1 MNRVLRRSF
10 LGGAFFA
17 LLGIGCAIPFFFSS
31 NGEQGGLPSA
41 PKRFKRQLGEGFQLS
56 RHGLYG
62 VNLIECGK
70 CSIEKLKRGLF
81 TFGGF
86 NVLVLEDLKIVLPPV
101 SNRVDAAEGSG
112 GKRKAES
119 VQEILDGLGVNE
131 TVWAGQG
138 IGKRFSGL
146 RIKGLEVSRYEDNKV
161 VGLFRARQGEAKSD
175 GLHLTGC
182 DIISQSNRRVP
193 HAVLKLNPMLQLVWP
208 GGKLDLRR

>member
-1 MNRVLRRSF
+1 MSGCQTIRWWGLF
-10 LGGAFFA
+10 LA
-17 LLGIGCAIPFFFSS
+17 LLGVSFAVPFLMGRRSDDADQKFS
-31 NGEQGGLPSA
+31 GKLFRRE
-41 PKRFKRQLGEGFQLS
+41 LGEDVKLS

-62 VNLIECGK
+62 VNLVECGK
-70 CSIEKLKRGLF
+70 CSIEKLKRGPF

-86 NVLVLEDLKIVLPPV
+86 NVLVLEDLKIVLQPV

-131 TVWAGQG
+131 TVWVGQG